1 MCVCV
6 YVCTEIQINRFSPFE
21 NGPSYSYGAIYLSI
35 LNLPRSQRNLPSN
48 ILLIGK
54 NVFFYRINIISVF
67 MQPTHTQYIYLLH
80 KYTKKN
86 RNSPRAKRAE
96 QPPNEQLHGTS
107 GEGIGRAL

>member
-1 MCVCV
+1 
-6 YVCTEIQINRFSPFE
+6 
-21 NGPSYSYGAIYLSI
+21 
-35 LNLPRSQRNLPSN
+35 
-48 ILLIGK
+48 
-54 NVFFYRINIISVF
+54 

-96 QPPNEQLHGTS
+96 QPPNEQLHGTT